1 MKKSKIADT
10 LYVPI
15 KDGKYL
21 LNGKGI
27 VRVYK
32 SMEILE
38 KYCKDYDDTIIYN
51 KKKEN
56 NMKKE
61 IVNYLLECGIKP
73 HIKGF
78 NYLHRAIE
86 ITMAND
92 NAMPPVT
99 KILYPQIAEEFN
111 DASTRV
117 ERAIRHA
124 IQTANQGYKYMSNGE
139 FIARASIV
147 ISFASK

>member
-1 MKKSKIADT
+1 
-10 LYVPI
+10 
-15 KDGKYL
+15 
-21 LNGKGI
+21 
-27 VRVYK
+27 
-32 SMEILE
+32 
-38 KYCKDYDDTIIYN
+38 
-51 KKKEN
+51 
-56 NMKKE
+56 MKKE

-92 NAMPPVT
+92 NVMPPVT

-111 DASTRV
+111 DTYTRV

-124 IQTANQGYKYMSNGE
+124 IGQSKKEYKNMTNGE
-139 FIARASIV
+139 FIARASLV
-147 ISFASK
+147 ISLVGNK